1 MKNNISYYTNGN
13 MKEEHGYA
21 EDGKLIFSNFFK
33 ENGKLDYSLDFD
45 IKNRVVEKFIYNN
58 SGDLMYQEFNDYDE
72 DNYIREIFTYLEDDS
87 FIVKVYKVGYKDLLF
102 GWDEIIKKYDS
113 IEIKYYNKY
122 GQFQKR
128 ESIDE

>member
-45 IKNRVVEKFIYNN
+45 IKNRVVEKLIFNN
-58 SGDLMYQEFNDYDE
+58 SEHLRCKEFNDYDE

>member
-33 ENGKLDYSLDFD
+33 ENEKLDYSLDFD

>member
-13 MKEEHGYA
+13 MKEEHGYD

-128 ESIDE
+128 ESIGE